1 MQNDNERD
9 VVHFGTRLLLAIAAT
24 MTLLLY
30 GAAMALLALPVL
42 LVVAL
47 RGLARMANNVP
58 KLAPPALAF
67 EAVVVRLPQPAIAC
81 IR

>member
-9 VVHFGTRLLLAIAAT
+9 AVHIGTRLLLATAAT

-30 GAAMALLALPVL
+30 GAAMALLALPML

-47 RGLARMANNVP
+47 RGLARMATTVP
-58 KLAPPALAF
+58 KLPPPALAF
-67 EAVVVRLPQPAIAC
+67 QAVMVRLPEPAIAG

>member
-9 VVHFGTRLLLAIAAT
+9 AVHIGTRLLLAIAAT

-47 RGLARMANNVP
+47 RGLARAAMTARE
-58 KLAPPALAF
+58 LAPPALAF
-67 EAVVVRLPQPAIAC
+67 QVVVVRHPEPVIAG